1 MITLD
6 RGTLP
11 KRIKENMVGRLA
23 GETAYWYCTACRQWR
38 TTEIMPV
45 GTITCPICGDE
56 PDWVKRP
63 PTLAYKSRYKQVVD
77 LCAEDSDW
85 RKGYDEVERRHGEFL
100 GEVNSGLPR
109 RTQEAG
115 WRYFQGVW
123 RMVDELA
130 DYLLIAQDAPVTD
143 GISAYTERGLQR
155 RYYDPRRRNNVST
168 LSSLNLPVMADDGG
182 VQLTGQEAVETISFH
197 TASSQPLYD
206 TYFADDFL
214 KGISDPLEYSIAYD
228 FSRGAT
234 KRDIER
240 QYGLTEQQVR
250 TKVVHIA
257 KMLKKI

>member
-197 TASSQPLYD
+197 TASSKPFYD